1 MSALLVGEQELVDKD
16 VLKKAMLEM
25 EEKSI
30 LVELTGIDM
39 YKKYDKKKG
48 WMWLVALTVESDD
61 IVQLGFGLH

>member
-1 MSALLVGEQELVDKD
+1 MGEQELVDKD

-39 YKKYDKKKG
+39 YEKYDERKG
-48 WMWLVALTVESDD
+48 
-61 IVQLGFGLH
+61 